1 MILRLNLNKNKSS
14 EQMFT
19 YEQMFTTYQANAN
32 ETQSQQGVGA
42 VAGEA

>member
-19 YEQMFTTYQANAN
+19 YAQMFTTYQVNAN
-32 ETQSQQGVGA
+32 ETQSQLGVGV
-42 VAGEA
+42 VAGGA